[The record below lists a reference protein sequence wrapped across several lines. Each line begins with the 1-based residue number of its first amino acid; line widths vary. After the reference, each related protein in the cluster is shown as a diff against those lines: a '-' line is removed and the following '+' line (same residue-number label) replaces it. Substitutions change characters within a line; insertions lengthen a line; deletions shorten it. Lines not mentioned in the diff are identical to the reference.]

1 MIPPLPVLDED
12 TARLARVYGK
22 DRDSAGVLISRL
34 MAHIDRQD
42 AHGKDLSAQLNQA
55 ESHLLELRRQHALAH
70 LAEQDRLSRQ
80 VSVCASP
87 MPGVWSA

>member
-1 MIPPLPVLDED
+1 MNTPLPELDED

-34 MAHIDRQD
+34 MAHIDALGAHDKDVTARLDRAESQALETARQV
-42 AHGKDLSAQLNQA
+42 ALANQA
-55 ESHLLELRRQHALAH
+55 EQTRLAC
-70 LAEQDRLSRQ
+70 Q

-87 MPGVWSA
+87 APVGWIA

>member
-22 DRDSAGVLISRL
+22 DPDSAGVLISRL
-34 MAHIDRQD
+34 MAHIDALG
-42 AHGKDLSAQLNQA
+42 AHDKDVTARLDRA
-55 ESHLLELRRQHALAH
+55 ESQVLETARQVA
-70 LAEQDRLSRQ
+70 LAEQDRLARQ

-87 MPGVWSA
+87 VPGVWSA

>member
-42 AHGKDLSAQLNQA
+42 AHGKDLSARLDKA
-55 ESHLLELRRQHALAH
+55 ESQVLETARQAS
-70 LAEQDRLSRQ
+70 LAEQDRLARQ

-87 MPGVWSA
+87 VPGVWSA

>member
-34 MAHIDRQD
+34 MAHIDVLG
-42 AHGKDLSAQLNQA
+42 AHDKDVTARLNQA
-55 ESHLLELRRQHALAH
+55 ESHLLEERRQVALADR
-70 LAEQDRLSRQ
+70 AEQDRLARQ

-87 MPGVWSA
+87 APIGWIA